1 MEHKDFNNKKVNKFL
16 IKIIYLLILLIFFIL
31 IYNNYNL

>member
-1 MEHKDFNNKKVNKFL
+1 MAHEDFNNKKVNKFL
-16 IKIIYLLILLIFFIL
+16 IKIIYLLILFLIFIL